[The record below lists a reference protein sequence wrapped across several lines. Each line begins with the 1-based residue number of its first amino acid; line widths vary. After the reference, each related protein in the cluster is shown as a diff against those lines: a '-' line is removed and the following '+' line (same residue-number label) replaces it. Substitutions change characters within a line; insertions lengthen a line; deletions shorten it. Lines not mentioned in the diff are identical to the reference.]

1 MIESELEGL
10 RRQLF
15 EIRSRKSTSRR
26 YPKELREAVQAYIR
40 GRHWQG
46 VRIGDVCRELELP
59 LGTASRWLRGAAE
72 EAPQAAAGMFRA
84 VVLAPV
90 RSREAMDSGA
100 LSLSSPRGY
109 RAEGLGLEQLLFLL
123 RELS

>member
-1 MIESELEGL
+1 MVESELEGL

-26 YPKELREAVQAYIR
+26 YPKELRVAVQAYIR
-40 GRHWQG
+40 GRHALG
-46 VRIGDVCRELELP
+46 IRIGDVCRELELP
-59 LGTASRWLRGAAE
+59 LGTASRWFRGAAE
-72 EAPQAAAGMFRA
+72 EAPEAAAGMFRA
-84 VVLAPV
+84 VVLAQV
-90 RSREAMDSGA
+90 RSREPSGA

>member
-10 RRQLF
+10 RRQLS
-15 EIRSRKSTSRR
+15 EVRSKKSTRRR
-26 YPKELREAVQAYIR
+26 YPKELRQAVQAYIR
-40 GRHWQG
+40 GRHALG
-46 VRIGDVCRELELP
+46 IRIGDVCRELELP
-59 LGTASRWLRGAAE
+59 LGSASRWLRGGAE
-72 EAPQAAAGMFRA
+72 ETPEAGAGMFRA

-90 RSREAMDSGA
+90 RSRAAMVSGA

-109 RAEGLGLEQLLFLL
+109 RAEGLELEQLLFLL

>member
-10 RRQLF
+10 RRQLL
-15 EIRSRKSTSRR
+15 EIRSRKSTRRR
-26 YPKELREAVQAYIR
+26 YPKELRDAVQAYIR
-40 GRHWQG
+40 ARHAQG
-46 VRIGDVCRELELP
+46 VRIGDVCRELELA

-72 EAPQAAAGMFRA
+72 QPTEAGAGMFRA

-90 RSREAMDSGA
+90 RSPRTMIAGA

-109 RAEGLGLEQLLFLL
+109 RAEGLELEQLLCLL
-123 RELS
+123 RELG

>member
-1 MIESELEGL
+1 MIESELDSL
-10 RRQLF
+10 RRKLS

-26 YPKELREAVQAYIR
+26 YPKELREAVRAYIR
-40 GRHWQG
+40 GRHSQG

-72 EAPQAAAGMFRA
+72 ESPEAGSGMFRA

-90 RSREAMDSGA
+90 RSRGAMASVA

-123 RELS
+123 RELG